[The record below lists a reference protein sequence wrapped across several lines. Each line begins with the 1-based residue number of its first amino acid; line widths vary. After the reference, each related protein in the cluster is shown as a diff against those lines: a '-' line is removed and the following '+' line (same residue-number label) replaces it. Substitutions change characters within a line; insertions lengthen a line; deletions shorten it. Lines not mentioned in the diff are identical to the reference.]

1 MSLPREMVNA
11 CLDLSRA
18 IDACGPDA
26 HAARERIYLA
36 AEQAIQPLLQE
47 WLESIVCNAGDN
59 HG

>member
-1 MSLPREMVNA
+1 MQHAAALYV
-11 CLDLSRA
+11 LDQEHPL
-18 IDACGPDA
+18 A

-59 HG
+59 HP

>member
-1 MSLPREMVNA
+1 MDHAKAAYV
-11 CLDLSRA
+11 LDMERP
-18 IDACGPDA
+18 GA
-26 HAARERIYLA
+26 HVARERIYEA

>member
-1 MSLPREMVNA
+1 MVNA